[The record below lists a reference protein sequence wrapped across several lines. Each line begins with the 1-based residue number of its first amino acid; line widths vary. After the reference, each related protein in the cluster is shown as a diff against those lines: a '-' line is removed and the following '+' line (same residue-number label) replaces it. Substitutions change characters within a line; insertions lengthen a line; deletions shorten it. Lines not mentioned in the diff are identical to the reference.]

1 MSAASITTAP
11 LASLLPREGAPRL
24 DADQVLE
31 RFVSYATAG
40 GLSLYPAQEEAI
52 LEVLSGKH
60 VILSTPTGSGKSLV
74 AQALHFHALA
84 QGKTSWYTA
93 PIKALVNEKF
103 FALCEAFG
111 AENVGMLTGDAS
123 INRGAPIVC
132 CTAEV
137 LANLALRE
145 EDPPVDYVVMDEFHY
160 YGDPERGIAWQI
172 PLITLRKAG
181 FLLMSA
187 TLGDTSAIEESLRSF
202 TGRDV
207 ATIRGFERPV
217 PLEFEYSERAL
228 HEALE
233 KLVEGNRHPVYLVN
247 FSQRAAAEQAQNLMS
262 VNFSTKEEKERIRAE
277 LDGFRFDTPYGKELS
292 RFVLHGIGLH
302 HAGLLPKYRLLVER
316 LAQAGL
322 LKVISGTDTL
332 GVGVNIPIR
341 TVLFSQLCKFDGDK
355 TNVLSVRD
363 FLQIAG
369 RAGRKGFDDRGWVV
383 AQAPEHVIE
392 NLRIAE
398 KQAANP
404 KKKLVKKQAPTK
416 GYAHWD
422 AATFERLQTK
432 PPEPLA
438 SRFDVSHGLLLA
450 LLQAEGEP
458 ADAKPPLVVA
468 PGEKLARATAAK
480 VSRRGGGYRR
490 LLELVSRSHGS
501 DRLKARHKRDA
512 AKRFRQLRHAGIVEV
527 VRDGRASRVRVAA
540 GLQDDFSLHH
550 TLALY
555 LLAALELLDRESPTY
570 ALDVLTLV
578 EAILENPHAIL
589 FKQLDRAKGEKIAE
603 LKAQGMDYED
613 RMAELEKVE
622 WPKPNRDF
630 VYPTFN
636 AFADKHPW
644 VGDENIRLKSI
655 AREMYENLSGFHDY
669 VRDLGLQ
676 RSEGVLLRYLSEAYK
691 TLVQTVPEVY
701 RDDEVEAII
710 AWMRQLVRS
719 VDSSLIDEWER
730 MQGLVPSSEA
740 AAGEAKPYDLAD
752 DRRALT
758 LRVRTELHRL
768 LKALA
773 TKDHEAAIACVRP
786 GPTADEIAAATAPY
800 WEEHASIDLTPN
812 ARRAHNTIL
821 TETGPRQWSAV
832 QKIVDPAGEA
842 DWAVECTVDLRE
854 WVDDGGPILTFERI
868 AG

>member
-1 MSAASITTAP
+1 MSAASIATAP
-11 LASLLPREGAPRL
+11 LAALLPSEGSPRL
-24 DADQVLE
+24 DTDQVLE

-52 LEVLSGKH
+52 LELLSGKH

-74 AQALHFHALA
+74 AQALHFQALA
-84 QGKTSWYTA
+84 EGKTSWYTA

-123 INRGAPIVC
+123 INRDAPIVC

-172 PLITLRKAG
+172 PLLSLGRAT

-187 TLGDTSAIEESLRSF
+187 TLGDTSAIEESLRTL

-207 ATIRGFERPV
+207 ATIRGAERPV

-228 HEALE
+228 HETLE

-262 VNFSTKEEKERIRAE
+262 VNFSSKEEKERIRAE

-316 LAQAGL
+316 LAQGGL

-341 TVLFSQLCKFDGDK
+341 TVLFSQLCKFDGEK
-355 TNVLSVRD
+355 VGVLSVRD

-422 AATFERLQTK
+422 AATFERLQTR

-438 SRFDVSHGLLLA
+438 SRFEVSHGLLLA
-450 LLQAEGEP
+450 LLQAEAEP
-458 ADAKPPLVVA
+458 EGSPLAVA
-468 PGEKLARATAAK
+468 PGEKIARAATAP
-480 VSRRGGGYRR
+480 SRRGGGYRR
-490 LLELVSRSHGS
+490 LLQLVARSHGS

-512 AKRFRQLRHAGIVEV
+512 AVRFRQLRHAGILEV
-527 VRDGRASRVRVAA
+527 VRDGGASRVRVAE

-550 TLALY
+550 TLSLY
-555 LLAALELLDRESPTY
+555 LLAALDLLDRESPTY

-578 EAILENPHAIL
+578 ESILENPHAIL

-636 AFADKHPW
+636 AFAEKHPW

-655 AREMYENLSGFHDY
+655 AREMYEKLSGFHDY

-691 TLVQTVPEVY
+691 TLVQSVPEVY
-701 RDDEVEAII
+701 RDDEVEAIA
-710 AWMRQLVRS
+710 AWLRDVVRG

-730 MQGLVPSSEA
+730 MQGLAPSSA
-740 AAGEAKPYDLAD
+740 AASAAEEKPYHLAD
-752 DRRALT
+752 DRRGLT
-758 LRVRTELHRL
+758 IRVRTELHRL
-768 LKALA
+768 LKAVA
-773 TKDHEAAIACVRP
+773 TKDHEAAAACVRP
-786 GPTADEIAAATAPY
+786 GWSAEEIAEAMAPY

-812 ARRAHNTIL
+812 ARKAHNTIL
-821 TETGPRQWSAV
+821 TETGPRQWNAV
-832 QKIVDPAGEA
+832 QKIVDPTGEA
-842 DWAVECTVDLRE
+842 DWTIECSIDLRE
-854 WVDDGGPILTFERI
+854 WVDDGAPILTLQRI